1 MKRNKRISAIALGVG
16 LAIACAAGPAAAA
29 DRSIEVIVANCAVC
43 HGPNGKTAGHTPRLN
58 NLTEEKIQ
66 EALTMFAKGDKAATI
81 MDRISKG
88 FTPEQVKAIAAH
100 IGNANKTQ

>member
-1 MKRNKRISAIALGVG
+1 MTERHRIPYAI
-16 LAIACAAGPAAAA
+16 LAIGIATAVAGPAAAD
-29 DRSIEVIVANCAVC
+29 DRQTELIVDNCAVC

-58 NLTEEKIQ
+58 NLTEEKIS
-66 EALTMFAKGDKAATI
+66 EALTLFAKGEKQSTI
-81 MDRISKG
+81 MDRIAKA